1 MTVRRTRTASFV
13 LVSLMLAA
21 CGDKDSNKPRPVPA
35 EIAMLSGD
43 GQTAAAG
50 SMLSQPIVALVTDAN
65 GDPVS
70 GVTVTLAPSP
80 GDGFLS
86 VGQAKTDPQG
96 RVAAQWT
103 LGPHAGSQIATATVT
118 GLTGSPVTFSATATT
133 IGTLSLL
140 SGDDQTGADGS
151 VLLPLVVEVRNN
163 SNVVQQ
169 GVTVTWQITAG
180 GGTLDAAST
189 TTDQAGQARVSWT
202 MGPGPGAQSVRA
214 TSAATIPGSVD
225 FTATTVVARAVH
237 DLRRG
242 GDGGLPGVA
251 ARRAA
256 RASQRAESVMPPNRR
271 ERFSAPG
278 SPQPAQ
284 SSTPRTS

>member
-1 MTVRRTRTASFV
+1 
-13 LVSLMLAA
+13 ML
-21 CGDKDSNKPRPVPA
+21 P
-35 EIAMLSGD
+35 
-43 GQTAAAG
+43 
-50 SMLSQPIVALVTDAN
+50 QPIVALVTDAN

-70 GVTVTLAPSP
+70 GVTVTMTPSS

-103 LGPHAGSQIATATVT
+103 LGAHAGPQSATASVT
-118 GLTGSPVTFSATATT
+118 GLTGSPVTFGATATT

-140 SGDDQTGADGS
+140 SGDGQTGADGS

-169 GVTVTWQITAG
+169 GVTVTWQVTSG
-180 GGTLDAAST
+180 GGSLDAAS
-189 TTDQAGQARVSWT
+189 DHYRSGGSGERQLDH
-202 MGPGPGAQSVRA
+202 GPRSRRAIGPCHECRDESELGGLHGHDCRR
-214 TSAATIPGSVD
+214 T
-225 FTATTVVARAVH
+225 AVH

-242 GDGGLPGVA
+242 GDGGLPGCA

-256 RASQRAESVMPPNRR
+256 RLLDEPSQ
-271 ERFSAPG
+271 
-278 SPQPAQ
+278 
-284 SSTPRTS
+284 